1 MKENAKFL
9 KCPICDNIIE
19 LIDGDVQHIT
29 CCGRKM
35 EEMKANTTDAATE
48 KHIPIYKKVEDEI
61 VVSVGEVEH
70 PMTAEHWIE
79 WVSLKTDKGIQRKY
93 LKPGEK
99 PSVDFKILEGEEVE
113 EVYAYCNL
121 HGLWKK

>member
-1 MKENAKFL
+1 MLYEVMKELQAG
-9 KCPICDNIIE
+9 IE
-19 LIDGDVQHIT
+19 
-29 CCGRKM
+29 
-35 EEMKANTTDAATE
+35 DAAFE
-48 KHIPIYKKVEDEI
+48 KHIPVYTVEGDT
-61 VVSVGEVEH
+61 VHVFVGEVEH

>member
-1 MKENAKFL
+1 MYLLE
-9 KCPICDNIIE
+9 
-19 LIDGDVQHIT
+19 
-29 CCGRKM
+29 
-35 EEMKANTTDAATE
+35 
-48 KHIPIYKKVEDEI
+48 KKVEDEI

>member
-1 MKENAKFL
+1 MRFF
-9 KCPICDNIIE
+9 ICKVCGNLTTLVEEKGGQLACCGQNMTE
-19 LIDGDVQHIT
+19 LIPGEV
-29 CCGRKM
+29 
-35 EEMKANTTDAATE
+35 EAAVE
-48 KHIPIYKKVEDEI
+48 KHIPVISVDGKQVT
-61 VVSVGEVEH
+61 VTVGEVEH